1 MTKSKN
7 IEIADWNT
15 LLDGSE
21 LHILSAGF
29 SRDNEWG
36 LGIKNEKYYEVEN
49 THFKN
54 PPFTELV
61 VRVFSE
67 KLEAVYQIQFYDVGA
82 FRILDEH
89 GIQEIIEACGKTTT
103 YPTLRVRQH
112 GWSKESPLSFHMG
125 TEEGWSYVIM
135 TGWDCVEVLSQ
146 TEPRIVFESK
156 VEPQKGL
163 LPNPILDDFRH

>member
-1 MTKSKN
+1 MSKLKT

-36 LGIKNEKYYEVEN
+36 LGIKNEKYYEADN
-49 THFKN
+49 THFHN
-54 PPFTELV
+54 PDFTHLV

-67 KLEAVYQIQFYDVGA
+67 TLEAIYQFHFYNVGA

-89 GIQEIIEACGKTTT
+89 GMQEIIEALEATNT
-103 YPTLRVRQH
+103 YPTFRVRHH

-125 TEEGWSYVIM
+125 TEGGWAYVIM
-135 TGWDCVEVLSQ
+135 TGWDCVEVLSIN
-146 TEPRIVFESK
+146 EPRVVFESQ
-156 VEPQKGL
+156 VEPQEGP
-163 LPNPILDDFRH
+163 LPNPFLDAAKH